1 MIKEIQLSNFKT
13 HKDTTVKM
21 SNLNILAGM
30 NGYGKSS
37 LIQSLLLLR
46 QSNSKGLLPRGLDL
60 NGDLC
65 SIGLVRDCL
74 SFDAESEEISI
85 VVTEKDLMK
94 NYRFLAELNDLSDTF
109 IKSKHYNPSE
119 EDEYDDDNI
128 ESILFNEN
136 FQYISAFRNGPTDN
150 YPKDTSTVEIQNQIS
165 RIEGRCEL
173 VAHYLDYFRN
183 NEVIQEILYKDSTDN
198 QLLKQVE
205 LWMHEI
211 SPNIKLHIKSEESSF
226 KLNYSYSETSGYKTQ
241 EFKSTNIGFGISYAL
256 PIVVSILK
264 ACSINKIQNNKS
276 DSKKKLIII
285 ENPEAHI
292 HPSGQAKLV
301 ELICKAAKLGIQFI
315 IETQSDHVIN
325 GLLVAIKKETITEN
339 ECSLYFFDREK
350 GSHAIKAHQLE
361 VTNTGRIKKAP
372 KGFFDQFDKDMQTLM
387 GF

>member
-1 MIKEIQLSNFKT
+1 MIKELQLSNFKT
-13 HKDTTVKM
+13 HKDTTINM

-46 QSNSKGLLPRGLDL
+46 QSNSKGLLSRGLDL

-74 SFDAESEEISI
+74 SFDAETEEIVI
-85 VVTEKDLMK
+85 VVAEEQLIYY
-94 NYRFLAELNDLSDTF
+94 YRFLAELNDLSDTF
-109 IKSKHYNPSE
+109 IKSQYYDP
-119 EDEYDDDNI
+119 DDDDDDNI

-183 NEVIQEILYKDSTDN
+183 NEVVQEILYKDSTDN

-256 PIVVSILK
+256 PIVVAILK

-276 DSKKKLIII
+276 ESKEKLIII

-292 HPSGQAKLV
+292 HPSGQAKLM
-301 ELICKAAKLGIQFI
+301 ELICKAAKLGVQFI
-315 IETQSDHVIN
+315 IETQSDHIIN
-325 GLLVAIKKETITEN
+325 GMLVAIKKETITKN

-350 GSHAIKAHQLE
+350 GSHAIKTHPLE
-361 VTNTGRIKKAP
+361 VNKYRTKLKKAP
-372 KGFFDQFDKDMQTLM
+372 KGFFDQFDKDMKTIM